1 MISNS
6 LGLFAS
12 HMENC
17 NRKLTDTKPKVLEKP
32 LNLPLV
38 SSYLYTQHGHLS
50 AVHDSI
56 FN

>member
-17 NRKLTDTKPKVLEKP
+17 NRKLTDTKPEVLEKP

-38 SSYLYTQHGHLS
+38 SSCLYTQHGHLS